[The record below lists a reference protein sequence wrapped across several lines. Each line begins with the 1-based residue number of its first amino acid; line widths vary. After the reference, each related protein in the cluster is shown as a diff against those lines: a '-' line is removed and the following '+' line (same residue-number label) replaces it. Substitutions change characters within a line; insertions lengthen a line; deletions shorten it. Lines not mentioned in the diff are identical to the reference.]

1 MATPEEIRLQKELND
16 LQQENIRLKRQDM
29 DISFSILESLKET
42 LGINTRNTEGDKALL
57 KVNKDINKA
66 IQDRS
71 QSYLTSRSIGKE
83 ILKNEGLIAKSLDFQ
98 KGLAKSI
105 NVNKENGVKETLKEI
120 QSQKALV
127 KEYDD
132 LVDSI
137 QAGNQVDEKALELK
151 KQQIGNQDA
160 LVDLLF
166 EGLSGLE
173 RQFVLNKENRDVLK
187 ESTDQLAKQKDQL
200 GAASDIL
207 EVLQAI
213 PGLGGVASRAMAEI
227 SDEIKSGKEEL
238 NGTSAILGAL
248 SGKVFEILTNPFTI
262 LSAIVGTIV
271 KSFLE
276 INKVQTD
283 FRRETG
289 LAVNQFDALNASLT
303 TTADYIR
310 TVNELTKQFGFNAQ
324 FAFDQVNIK
333 AAAELVELT
342 GLSAEEA
349 GQLALFS
356 QTTGTSL
363 EDNLDTLITQTG
375 QINIA
380 NKSAVT
386 QRQIF
391 RDVGNVSKAIALTF
405 QGNTSELGKA
415 AQQARILGLNLS
427 QVDKI
432 ASGLLDIESSIAAE
446 FEAEVISGR
455 ELNLERA
462 RFYAL
467 TNDLDGVTRELANN
481 QEALKGFVNGTRLEQ
496 ESIAGAL
503 QMSRDEMA
511 EMIFQQR
518 AQLGITDE
526 QARKTAGLTQADFE
540 RLTVQE
546 SITKSLTK
554 LGDIAATFIEPVL
567 AGIAN
572 NIGLISVGL
581 AAFGAIKLVGLIS
594 SLAKTVSLLGIM
606 AGLTN
611 PAGAILGITAG
622 IAAIG
627 IGMAAVD
634 SFSAKASQNVGD
646 LEFSPGDSRPRISLQ
661 EGGLRKTYVGTTND
675 EVNMAPGA
683 VSGRNTGGV
692 AFTKEDMR
700 NAIREGIAMA
710 TLRVSPNELSNK
722 TQVSNVINQ
731 RQYSI

>member
-1 MATPEEIRLQKELND
+1 MASEEEINLQRRLNE
-16 LQQENIRLKRQDM
+16 LQQENIRLKRVDV
-29 DISFSILESLKET
+29 DLSFSLLESLKDVM
-42 LGINTRNTEGDKALL
+42 GIQSRNTEYEKSIL
-57 KVNKDINKA
+57 KTNKDINKA
-66 IQDRS
+66 LVTKLS
-71 QSYLTSRSIGKE
+71 GYNTSKALTRE
-83 ILKNEGLIAKSLDFQ
+83 IAKNEDLVTKAQLLQ
-98 KGLAKSI
+98 KGLSKTIDVQNNDKVKNSI
-105 NVNKENGVKETLKEI
+105 EYLKLQQSIEQKLEDQYDVLASGEEINQETLKSD
-120 QSQKALV
+120 QAKARQAAANADFAFNKLNSLE
-127 KEYDD
+127 KEYV
-132 LVDSI
+132 LT
-137 QAGNQVDEKALELK
+137 QLQTDEVK
-151 KQQIGNQDA
+151 KQND
-160 LVDLLF
+160 
-166 EGLSGLE
+166 EYRKGL
-173 RQFVLNKENRDVLK
+173 KNR
-187 ESTDQLAKQKDQL
+187 
-200 GAASDIL
+200 GAGEQIL
-207 EVLQAI
+207 EVLTAI
-213 PGLGGVASRAMAEI
+213 PGLSYIARQAQAGINDELDKGNKNI
-227 SDEIKSGKEEL
+227 SYFSVIAKE
-238 NGTSAILGAL
+238 A
-248 SGKVFEILTNPFTI
+248 FNPFN
-262 LSAIVGTIV
+262 LAIATLGIIV

-289 LAVNQFDALNASLT
+289 LAVNQFDALNASLI

-310 TVNELTKQFGFNAQ
+310 TVSELTKQFGFNAQ

-363 EDNLDTLITQTG
+363 EDNLDTLISQTG

-391 RDVGNVSKAIALTF
+391 RDIGNVSKAIALTF
-405 QGNTSELGKA
+405 QGNTVELGKA
-415 AQQARILGLNLS
+415 AQQARILGLTLD

-432 ASGLLDIESSIAAE
+432 AGGLLDIESSIAAE
-446 FEAEVISGR
+446 FEAEVISGK

-462 RFYAL
+462 RFFAL
-467 TNDLDGVTRELANN
+467 TNDLEGVTRELANN
-481 QEALKGFVNGTRLEQ
+481 QEALTSFATGTRIEQ
-496 ESIAGAL
+496 EAIAGAL
-503 QMSRDEMA
+503 NMSRDEMA
-511 EMIFQQR
+511 DMIFQQR

-554 LGDIAATFIEPVL
+554 LGDIAATFVEPVL

-594 SLAKTVSLLGIM
+594 SLAKTVGLLGIM

-634 SFSAKASQNVGD
+634 SFSAKSSQNVGD
-646 LEFSPGDSRPRISLQ
+646 LQFAPGDSRPRISLQ
-661 EGGLRKTYVGTTND
+661 EGGLRKTYVGTNND
-675 EVNMAPGA
+675 EVNMSPGA
-683 VSGRNTGGV
+683 VSNRSANGV
-692 AFTKEDMR
+692 TFTKEDMR
-700 NAIREGIAMA
+700 SAIKEGIAMA

-731 RQYSI
+731 RQFNL

>member
-1 MATPEEIRLQKELND
+1 MASEEEINLRQRLNE
-16 LQQENIRLKRQDM
+16 LQQENIRLKRVDL
-29 DISFSILESLKET
+29 DLSFSLLEQLKDVM
-42 LGINTRNTEGDKALL
+42 GIQSSTTEYQKSLL
-57 KVNKDINKA
+57 KTNRDINKA
-66 IQDRS
+66 LVNRLS
-71 QSYLTSRSIGKE
+71 GYNTSKALTRE
-83 ILKNEGLIAKSLDFQ
+83 IAKNEELVARANNIQ
-98 KGLAKSI
+98 KGLSKTINAENNKKVKNSI
-105 NVNKENGVKETLKEI
+105 EYLKLQQSIEQQLEDQYNILATGEEIDQATLKNLQE
-120 QSQKALV
+120 QSRQAAANADFAFDKLNSLE
-127 KEYDD
+127 KEYV
-132 LVDSI
+132 LT
-137 QAGNQVDEKALELK
+137 QLQTDEVK
-151 KQQIGNQDA
+151 KQNEEYR
-160 LVDLLF
+160 
-166 EGLSGLE
+166 EGL
-173 RQFVLNKENRDVLK
+173 KNR
-187 ESTDQLAKQKDQL
+187 
-200 GAASDIL
+200 GAGEQIL
-207 EVLQAI
+207 EVLNAI
-213 PGLGGVASRAMAEI
+213 PGLSYIARQAQAGINDELDKGNKNI
-227 SDEIKSGKEEL
+227 SYFSVIAKE
-238 NGTSAILGAL
+238 A
-248 SGKVFEILTNPFTI
+248 FNPFN
-262 LSAIVGTIV
+262 LAIATLGIIV

-289 LAVNQFDALNASLT
+289 LAVNQFDALNASLI

-310 TVNELTKQFGFNAQ
+310 TVSELTKQFGFNAQ

-415 AQQARILGLNLS
+415 AQQARILGLNLE

-432 ASGLLDIESSIAAE
+432 AGGLLDIESSIAAE

-462 RFYAL
+462 RFFAL
-467 TNDLDGVTRELANN
+467 TNDLEGVTRELANN
-481 QEALKGFVNGTRLEQ
+481 QEAINAFAFGTRLEQ
-496 ESIAGAL
+496 ESIAQAL
-503 QMSRDEMA
+503 GMSRDEMA

-554 LGDIAATFIEPVL
+554 IGDIAATFVEPVL

-572 NIGLISVGL
+572 NIGLISAGL

-594 SLAKTVSLLGIM
+594 SLAKTVSLLSLM
-606 AGLTN
+606 AGIAN
-611 PAGAILGITAG
+611 PAGLILGITAG

-661 EGGLRKTYVGTTND
+661 EGGLRKTYVGTNND

-692 AFTKEDMR
+692 TFTKEDMR
-700 NAIREGIAMA
+700 NAIREGIAAA
-710 TLRVSPNELSNK
+710 TLRVSPNELSSK
-722 TQVSNVINQ
+722 TQVSNIINQ

>member
-1 MATPEEIRLQKELND
+1 MASEEEINLRQRLNE
-16 LQQENIRLKRQDM
+16 LQQENIRLKRVDV
-29 DISFSILESLKET
+29 DLSFSLLESLKEVM
-42 LGINTRNTEGDKALL
+42 GIQSRNTEYEKTLL
-57 KVNKDINKA
+57 KTNKDINRA
-66 IQDRS
+66 IVNRLS
-71 QSYLTSRSIGKE
+71 GYNTSKSITRE
-83 ILKNEGLIAKSLDFQ
+83 IAKNEDLVTKAQLLQ
-98 KGLAKSI
+98 KGLAKTIKIENNEKVKNSLAYFNQLQEI
-105 NVNKENGVKETLKEI
+105 DSQLEKQYELLAKGKEIDKATLNDLKEK
-120 QSQKALV
+120 SALTNDKIDSSFKDLSILEREYILTQLQT
-127 KEYDD
+127 KE
-132 LVDSI
+132 I
-137 QAGNQVDEKALELK
+137 K
-151 KQQIGNQDA
+151 KQNNEYKA
-160 LVDLLF
+160 
-166 EGLSGLE
+166 GLS
-173 RQFVLNKENRDVLK
+173 NRGSG
-187 ESTDQLAKQKDQL
+187 EQ
-200 GAASDIL
+200 IL
-207 EVLQAI
+207 EVLTAI
-213 PGLGGVASRAMAEI
+213 PGLSYIARNAQTAI
-227 SDEIKSGKEEL
+227 NDEIAKGNKEINYFSVIAKE
-238 NGTSAILGAL
+238 A
-248 SGKVFEILTNPFTI
+248 FNPFN
-262 LSAIVGTIV
+262 LAIATLGIIV

-289 LAVNQFDALNASLT
+289 LAVNQFDALNASLIT
-303 TTADYIR
+303 TSDYIR
-310 TVNELTKQFGFNAQ
+310 TVSELTKQFGFNAQ

-349 GQLALFS
+349 GNLALYS

-363 EDNLDTLITQTG
+363 EDNLDTLISQTG

-415 AQQARILGLNLS
+415 AQNARILGLNLS

>member
-1 MATPEEIRLQKELND
+1 MTYNKKISV
-16 LQQENIRLKRQDM
+16 LKRVDV
-29 DISFSILESLKET
+29 DLSFSLLESLKEVM
-42 LGINTRNTEGDKALL
+42 GIQSRNTEYEKTLL
-57 KVNKDINKA
+57 KTNKDINRA
-66 IQDRS
+66 IVNRLS
-71 QSYLTSRSIGKE
+71 GYNTSKSITRE
-83 ILKNEGLIAKSLDFQ
+83 IAKNEDLVTKAQLLQ
-98 KGLAKSI
+98 KGLAKTIKIENNEKVKNSLAYFNQLQEI
-105 NVNKENGVKETLKEI
+105 DSQLEKQYELLAKGKEIDKATLNDLKEK
-120 QSQKALV
+120 SALTNDKIDSSFKDLSILEREYILTQLQT
-127 KEYDD
+127 KE
-132 LVDSI
+132 I
-137 QAGNQVDEKALELK
+137 K
-151 KQQIGNQDA
+151 KQNNEYKA
-160 LVDLLF
+160 
-166 EGLSGLE
+166 GLS
-173 RQFVLNKENRDVLK
+173 NRGSG
-187 ESTDQLAKQKDQL
+187 EQ
-200 GAASDIL
+200 IL
-207 EVLQAI
+207 EVLTAI
-213 PGLGGVASRAMAEI
+213 PGLSYIARNAQTAI
-227 SDEIKSGKEEL
+227 NDEIAKGNKEINYFSVIAKE
-238 NGTSAILGAL
+238 A
-248 SGKVFEILTNPFTI
+248 FNPFN
-262 LSAIVGTIV
+262 LAIATLGTIV

>member
-1 MATPEEIRLQKELND
+1 MASEEEINLQRRLNE
-16 LQQENIRLKRQDM
+16 LQQENIRLKRVDV
-29 DISFSILESLKET
+29 DLSFSLLESLKDVM
-42 LGINTRNTEGDKALL
+42 GIQSRNTEYEKSIL
-57 KVNKDINKA
+57 KTNKDINKA
-66 IQDRS
+66 LVTKLS
-71 QSYLTSRSIGKE
+71 GYNTSKALTRE
-83 ILKNEGLIAKSLDFQ
+83 IAKNEDLVTKAQLLQ
-98 KGLAKSI
+98 KGLSKTIDVQNNDKVKNSI
-105 NVNKENGVKETLKEI
+105 EYLKLQQSIEQKLEDQYDVLASGEEINQETLKSD
-120 QSQKALV
+120 QAKARQAAANADFAFNKLNSLE
-127 KEYDD
+127 KEYV
-132 LVDSI
+132 LT
-137 QAGNQVDEKALELK
+137 QLQTDEVK
-151 KQQIGNQDA
+151 KQND
-160 LVDLLF
+160 
-166 EGLSGLE
+166 EYRKGL
-173 RQFVLNKENRDVLK
+173 KNR
-187 ESTDQLAKQKDQL
+187 
-200 GAASDIL
+200 GAGEQIL
-207 EVLQAI
+207 EVLTAI
-213 PGLGGVASRAMAEI
+213 PGLSYIARQAQAGINDELDKGNKNI
-227 SDEIKSGKEEL
+227 SYFSVIAKE
-238 NGTSAILGAL
+238 A
-248 SGKVFEILTNPFTI
+248 FNPFN
-262 LSAIVGTIV
+262 LAIATLGIIV

-289 LAVNQFDALNASLT
+289 LAVNQFDALNASLI

-310 TVNELTKQFGFNAQ
+310 TVSELTKQFGFNAQ

-363 EDNLDTLITQTG
+363 EDNLDTLISQTG

-391 RDVGNVSKAIALTF
+391 RDIGNVSKAIALTF
-405 QGNTSELGKA
+405 QGNTVELGKA
-415 AQQARILGLNLS
+415 AQQARILGLTLD

-432 ASGLLDIESSIAAE
+432 AGGLLDIESSIAAE
-446 FEAEVISGR
+446 FEAEVISGK

-462 RFYAL
+462 RFFAL
-467 TNDLDGVTRELANN
+467 TNDLEGVTRELANN
-481 QEALKGFVNGTRLEQ
+481 QEALTSFATGTRIEQ
-496 ESIAGAL
+496 EAIAGAL
-503 QMSRDEMA
+503 NMSRDEMA
-511 EMIFQQR
+511 DMIFQQR

-554 LGDIAATFIEPVL
+554 LGDIAATFVEPVL

-594 SLAKTVSLLGIM
+594 SLAKTVGLLGIM

-634 SFSAKASQNVGD
+634 SFSAKAIQNVGD
-646 LEFSPGDSRPRISLQ
+646 L
-661 EGGLRKTYVGTTND
+661 
-675 EVNMAPGA
+675 
-683 VSGRNTGGV
+683 
-692 AFTKEDMR
+692 
-700 NAIREGIAMA
+700 
-710 TLRVSPNELSNK
+710 
-722 TQVSNVINQ
+722 
-731 RQYSI
+731 

>member
-1 MATPEEIRLQKELND
+1 MASEEEIRLQRELNE

-42 LGINTRNTEGDKALL
+42 LGINTRNTESDRALL

-71 QSYLTSRSIGKE
+71 QSFLTSRSIGRE
-83 ILKNEGLIAKSLDFQ
+83 ILKNESLIAKSLDFQ

-120 QSQKALV
+120 QAQKTLV
-127 KEYDD
+127 AEYDA
-132 LVDSI
+132 LIDSI
-137 QAGNQVDEKALELK
+137 QAGNQVDEQALELK
-151 KQQIGNQDA
+151 QQQIADQDA

-227 SDEIKSGKEEL
+227 SDEIKLGKEEL

-289 LAVNQFDALNASLT
+289 LAVNQFDALNASLI

-324 FAFDQVNIK
+324 FAFDQINIK

-349 GQLALFS
+349 GNLALFS

-380 NKSAVT
+380 NKSAIT

-391 RDVGNVSKAIALTF
+391 RDIGSVSKSIALTF
-405 QGNTSELGKA
+405 QGNTTELGRA
-415 AQQARILGLNLS
+415 AQQARILGLNLE

-432 ASGLLDIESSIAAE
+432 AAGLLDIESSIAAE

-462 RFYAL
+462 RFFAL
-467 TNDLDGVTRELANN
+467 TNDLEGVTRELANN
-481 QEALKGFVNGTRLEQ
+481 QEAINAFAFGTRLEQ
-496 ESIAGAL
+496 ESIAQAL
-503 QMSRDEMA
+503 GMSRDEMA

-518 AQLGITDE
+518 VQLGITDE
-526 QARKTAGLTQADFE
+526 QARKTAGLTQEDFE

-546 SITKSLTK
+546 SINKSLTK
-554 LGDIAATFIEPVL
+554 LGDIAATFVEPVL

-572 NIGLISVGL
+572 NIGLISAGL

-594 SLAKTVSLLGIM
+594 SLAKTVGLLGIM

-634 SFSAKASQNVGD
+634 SFSAKASQKVGD
-646 LEFSPGDSRPRISLQ
+646 LEFSPGDSRPRVSII
-661 EGGLRKTYVGTTND
+661 EGGLRKTYEGTIND
-675 EVNMAPGA
+675 EVNMSPNA
-683 VSGRNTGGV
+683 VSGRNAGGV
-692 AFTKEDMR
+692 SFTKEDMR
-700 NAIREGIAMA
+700 SAIKEGIAMA

-731 RQYSI
+731 RQFNL

>member
-1 MATPEEIRLQKELND
+1 MASEEEINLQRRLNE
-16 LQQENIRLKRQDM
+16 LQQENIRLKRVDV
-29 DISFSILESLKET
+29 DLSFSLLESLKDVM
-42 LGINTRNTEGDKALL
+42 GIQSRNTEYEKSIL
-57 KVNKDINKA
+57 KTNKDINKA
-66 IQDRS
+66 LVTKLS
-71 QSYLTSRSIGKE
+71 GYNTSKALTRE
-83 ILKNEGLIAKSLDFQ
+83 IAKNEDLVTKAQLLQ
-98 KGLAKSI
+98 KGLSKTIDVQNNDKVKNSI
-105 NVNKENGVKETLKEI
+105 EYLKLQQSIEQKLEDQYDVLASGEEINQETLKSD
-120 QSQKALV
+120 QAKARQAAANADFAFNKLNSLE
-127 KEYDD
+127 KEYV
-132 LVDSI
+132 LT
-137 QAGNQVDEKALELK
+137 QLQTDEVK
-151 KQQIGNQDA
+151 KQND
-160 LVDLLF
+160 
-166 EGLSGLE
+166 EYRKGL
-173 RQFVLNKENRDVLK
+173 KNR
-187 ESTDQLAKQKDQL
+187 
-200 GAASDIL
+200 GAGEQIL
-207 EVLQAI
+207 EVLTAI
-213 PGLGGVASRAMAEI
+213 PGLSYIARQAQAGINDELDKGNKNI
-227 SDEIKSGKEEL
+227 SYFSVIAKE
-238 NGTSAILGAL
+238 A
-248 SGKVFEILTNPFTI
+248 FNPFN
-262 LSAIVGTIV
+262 LAIATLGIIV

-289 LAVNQFDALNASLT
+289 LAVNQFDALNASLI

-310 TVNELTKQFGFNAQ
+310 TVSELTKQFGFNAQ

-363 EDNLDTLITQTG
+363 EDNLDTLISQTG

-391 RDVGNVSKAIALTF
+391 RDIGNVSKAIALTF
-405 QGNTSELGKA
+405 QGNTVELGKA
-415 AQQARILGLNLS
+415 AQQARILGLTLD

-432 ASGLLDIESSIAAE
+432 AGGLLDIESSIAAE
-446 FEAEVISGR
+446 FEAEVISGK

-462 RFYAL
+462 RFFAL
-467 TNDLDGVTRELANN
+467 TNDLEGVTRELANN
-481 QEALKGFVNGTRLEQ
+481 QEALTSFATGTRIEQ
-496 ESIAGAL
+496 EAIAGAL
-503 QMSRDEMA
+503 NMSRDEMA
-511 EMIFQQR
+511 DMIFQQR

-554 LGDIAATFIEPVL
+554 LGDIAATFVEPVL

-594 SLAKTVSLLGIM
+594 SLAKTVGLLGIM

-634 SFSAKASQNVGD
+634 SFSAKAIQNVGD
-646 LEFSPGDSRPRISLQ
+646 LQFAPGDSRPRISLQ
-661 EGGLRKTYVGTTND
+661 EGGLRKTYVGTNND
-675 EVNMAPGA
+675 EVNMSPGA
-683 VSGRNTGGV
+683 VSNRSANGV
-692 AFTKEDMR
+692 TFTKEDMR
-700 NAIREGIAMA
+700 SAIKEGIAMA

-731 RQYSI
+731 RQFNL

>member
-1 MATPEEIRLQKELND
+1 MASEEEINLRQRLNE
-16 LQQENIRLKRQDM
+16 LQQENIRLKRVDV
-29 DISFSILESLKET
+29 DLSFSLLESLKEVM
-42 LGINTRNTEGDKALL
+42 GIQSRNTEYEKTLL
-57 KVNKDINKA
+57 KTNKDINRA
-66 IQDRS
+66 IVNRLS
-71 QSYLTSRSIGKE
+71 GYNTSKSITRE
-83 ILKNEGLIAKSLDFQ
+83 IAKNEDLVTKAQLLQ
-98 KGLAKSI
+98 KGLAKTIKIENNEKVKNSLAYFNQLQEI
-105 NVNKENGVKETLKEI
+105 DSQLEKQYELLAKGKEIDKATLNDLKEK
-120 QSQKALV
+120 SALTNDKIDSSFKDLSILEREYILTQLQT
-127 KEYDD
+127 KE
-132 LVDSI
+132 I
-137 QAGNQVDEKALELK
+137 K
-151 KQQIGNQDA
+151 KQNNEYKA
-160 LVDLLF
+160 
-166 EGLSGLE
+166 GLS
-173 RQFVLNKENRDVLK
+173 NRGSG
-187 ESTDQLAKQKDQL
+187 EQ
-200 GAASDIL
+200 IL
-207 EVLQAI
+207 EVLTAI
-213 PGLGGVASRAMAEI
+213 PGLSYIARNAQTAI
-227 SDEIKSGKEEL
+227 NDEIAKGNKEINYFSVIAKE
-238 NGTSAILGAL
+238 A
-248 SGKVFEILTNPFTI
+248 FNPFN
-262 LSAIVGTIV
+262 LAIATLGIIV

-289 LAVNQFDALNASLT
+289 LAVNQFDALNASLIT
-303 TTADYIR
+303 TSDYIR
-310 TVNELTKQFGFNAQ
+310 TVSELTKQFGFNAQ

-349 GQLALFS
+349 GNLALYS

-363 EDNLDTLITQTG
+363 EDNLDTLISQTG

>member
-151 KQQIGNQDA
+151 KQQIGDQDA

-289 LAVNQFDALNASLT
+289 LAVNQFDALNASLI

-310 TVNELTKQFGFNAQ
+310 TVSELTQQFGFNAQ

-342 GLSAEEA
+342 GLSAQEA

-363 EDNLDTLITQTG
+363 EDNLDTLISQTG

-391 RDVGNVSKAIALTF
+391 RDIGNVSKAIALTF
-405 QGNTSELGKA
+405 QGNTAELGKA
-415 AQQARILGLNLS
+415 AQQARILGLTLD

-432 ASGLLDIESSIAAE
+432 AGGLLDIEQSIAAE
-446 FEAEVISGR
+446 FEAEVISGK

-462 RFYAL
+462 RFFAL
-467 TNDLDGVTRELANN
+467 TNDLEGVTRELANN
-481 QEALKGFVNGTRLEQ
+481 QEALTSFATGTRIEQ
-496 ESIAGAL
+496 EAIAGAL
-503 QMSRDEMA
+503 NMSRDEMA
-511 EMIFQQR
+511 DMIFQQR

-554 LGDIAATFIEPVL
+554 LGDIAATFVEPVL

-634 SFSAKASQNVGD
+634 SFTAKASQNVGD
-646 LEFSPGDSRPRISLQ
+646 LQFAPGDSRPRISLQ
-661 EGGLRKTYVGTTND
+661 EGGLRKTYVGTNND
-675 EVNMAPGA
+675 EVNMSPGA
-683 VSGRNTGGV
+683 VSNRSANGV
-692 AFTKEDMR
+692 SFTKEDMR
-700 NAIREGIAMA
+700 SAIKEGIAMA